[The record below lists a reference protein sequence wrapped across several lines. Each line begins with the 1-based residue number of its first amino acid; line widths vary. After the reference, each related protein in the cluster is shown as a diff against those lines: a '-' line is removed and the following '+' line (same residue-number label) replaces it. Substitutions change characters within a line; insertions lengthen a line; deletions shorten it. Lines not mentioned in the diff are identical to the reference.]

1 MKNATDGR
9 LLAVNENNGH
19 DQSRLTF
26 AKMDAPNHG
35 RSDGAQR
42 PDGLCWYMSQVLPGG
57 GSMKWMM
64 CSVAMLV
71 AIVLPVVAGAQSGTT
86 AKGDK
91 MDNME
96 MKDAAYTGCIE
107 VGSTAGTFT
116 LTHVADDHM
125 AKDAMK
131 KDTMGKD
138 TMATTL
144 TLTSASVD
152 LSKHLGH
159 KVSVTGSAAHGKMDA
174 MGKDTMAKDGMA
186 KDASAF
192 TVKSLKMVAASCS

>member
-1 MKNATDGR
+1 MA
-9 LLAVNENNGH
+9 
-19 DQSRLTF
+19 
-26 AKMDAPNHG
+26 APNHG

-71 AIVLPVVAGAQSGTT
+71 AIVLPVVAGAQSSTT

-91 MDNME
+91 MDKME
-96 MKDAAYTGCIE
+96 MKDATYTGCIE

-116 LTHVADDHM
+116 LTHVVDDHM
-125 AKDAMK
+125 AKDAME
-131 KDTMGKD
+131 KD

-159 KVSVTGSAAHGKMDA
+159 KVSVTGPAAHGKMDA